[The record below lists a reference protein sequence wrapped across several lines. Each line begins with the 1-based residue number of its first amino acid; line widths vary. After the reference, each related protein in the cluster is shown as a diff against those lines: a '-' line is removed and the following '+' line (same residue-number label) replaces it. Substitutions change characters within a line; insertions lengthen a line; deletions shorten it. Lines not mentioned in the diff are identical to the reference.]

1 MNIWHENE
9 WQRKYIFFGDSNTSW
24 YTYDLLTNKYYE
36 LDKPYGKIVDEF
48 DNIDLLVDKLFGDA
62 LQ

>member
-1 MNIWHENE
+1 MISWINYEPRSLKEIAA
-9 WQRKYIFFGDSNTSW
+9 KYKI
-24 YTYDLLTNKYYE
+24 
-36 LDKPYGKIVDEF
+36 IVDEF

>member
-1 MNIWHENE
+1 MAEKI
-9 WQRKYIFFGDSNTSW
+9 YIFGDSNTSW

-36 LDKPYGKIVDEF
+36 LDKPSGEIVDEF
-48 DNIDLLVDKLFGDA
+48 DNIDLLVDKLFGNA

>member
-1 MNIWHENE
+1 MNGRENIYFLE
-9 WQRKYIFFGDSNTSW
+9 TVIQVG

-36 LDKPYGKIVDEF
+36 LDKPSGEIVDEF

>member
-1 MNIWHENE
+1 MLILLFMETTKAI
-9 WQRKYIFFGDSNTSW
+9 RKLS
-24 YTYDLLTNKYYE
+24 KY
-36 LDKPYGKIVDEF
+36 KIIVDEF

>member
-1 MNIWHENE
+1 MISWINYEPRSLKEIAENYQNI
-9 WQRKYIFFGDSNTSW
+9 I
-24 YTYDLLTNKYYE
+24 
-36 LDKPYGKIVDEF
+36 IVDEF